1 MKNIKRFF
9 TAKIAVTQAFR
20 LDFFKAKALSYTTIV
35 LALLIISSGIVV
47 AGDSPRGL
55 SALPS
60 NPPIPTDNPS
70 GTNVY
75 PSKMDKKQELGYL
88 LFFDPKV
95 SGDGSISCADCHDPK
110 QGWGFADP
118 ISRGYPGTVH
128 WRNSQTAVNSGYLNK
143 IFWEGGTTSL
153 ESQAPAAAG
162 GGVAG
167 NGSPDM
173 MESRLRFSPEYVKR
187 FKEVFGLEWPN
198 MDHAWDAI
206 AAFERYLSQPDT
218 PFDKFMRGDKNALAS
233 KAQKGM
239 EIFKGKANCIAC
251 HNGPMLSD
259 EKFYDIGVADAPE
272 FEESGLQQVT
282 VRFQHYSKGSS
293 EEIYRTS
300 KHDLGIY
307 FKQKRL
313 EDRGKFRI
321 APLRYLKY
329 TAPYMHNG
337 TLFTLDEVIEF
348 YNKGGGEDRW
358 GNKTKILKPLNLTK
372 DEKEALKE
380 FLLSTS
386 GEEIRLP
393 VPKVPD
399 YAPMADWQPKK

>member
-1 MKNIKRFF
+1 MKKKFPIPNFPVSILFIVF
-9 TAKIAVTQAFR
+9 MFIVATGVVFAGDAG
-20 LDFFKAKALSYTTIV
+20 KARPLAALS
-35 LALLIISSGIVV
+35 S
-47 AGDSPRGL
+47 D
-55 SALPS
+55 
-60 NPPIPTDNPS
+60 PPIPTDNPS
-70 GTNVY
+70 GKNVY
-75 PSKMDKKQELGYL
+75 PSKMDAKQELGYL

-110 QGWGFADP
+110 QGWGFNDP

-143 IFWEGGTTSL
+143 IFWEGGVTSL
-153 ESQAPAAAG
+153 EAQAPVAAE

-167 NGSPDM
+167 NGSKDM

-187 FKEVFGLEWPN
+187 FKEVFGTEWPN
-198 MDHAWDAI
+198 IEDAYGAI

-218 PFDKFMRGDKNALAS
+218 PFDKFMKGDKDAISEKAKKGKALF
-233 KAQKGM
+233 
-239 EIFKGKANCIAC
+239 EGKANCIQC
-251 HNGPMLSD
+251 HNGPMLTD

-272 FEESGLQQVT
+272 FEENGIQQVT
-282 VRFQHYSKGSS
+282 FRYQFYTKGSA
-293 EEIYRTS
+293 EEVYRAYKS
-300 KHDLGIY
+300 DPGIY

-313 EDRGKFRI
+313 EDRGKFRTP
-321 APLRYLKY
+321 PLRYLKY

-337 TLFTLDEVIEF
+337 TLFTLEEVIDF
-348 YNKGGGEDRW
+348 YDKADGIDRW
-358 GNKTKILKPLNLTK
+358 GNKTKILKPLNLAK
-372 DEKEALKE
+372 EEKEALKE

>member
-1 MKNIKRFF
+1 MKF
-9 TAKIAVTQAFR
+9 Q
-20 LDFFKAKALSYTTIV
+20 
-35 LALLIISSGIVV
+35 ISSPIESIGDKFQIVFVVSCFLFIFLSGIAFAAD
-47 AGDSPRGL
+47 AGKARPL
-55 SALPS
+55 AALPS

-75 PSKMDKKQELGYL
+75 PSKMDAKQELGYL
-88 LFFDPKV
+88 LFFDTKV
-95 SGDGSISCADCHDPK
+95 SGDASITCADCHDPK
-110 QGWGFADP
+110 QGWGFNDP

-153 ESQAPAAAG
+153 EAQAPVAAEGA
-162 GGVAG
+162 VAG
-167 NGSPDM
+167 NGSRDM
-173 MESRLRFSPEYVKR
+173 MESRLRLTPEYVKR
-187 FKEVFGLEWPN
+187 FKEVFSTEWPN
-198 MDHAWDAI
+198 IEDAYGAM
-206 AAFERYLSQPDT
+206 AAFERWLSQPDT
-218 PFDKFMRGDKNALAS
+218 PFDKFMKGDKNAIS
-233 KAQKGM
+233 EKAKKGKSLF
-239 EIFKGKANCIAC
+239 EGKANCIAC
-251 HNGPMLSD
+251 HNGPMLTD

-272 FEESGLQQVT
+272 FEENGIQQVT
-282 VRFQHYSKGSS
+282 FRYQNYAKGSH
-293 EEIYRTS
+293 EESYRTAKS
-300 KHDLGIY
+300 DVGIY
-307 FKQKRL
+307 FKQKRA
-313 EDRGKFRI
+313 EDRGKFRT

-337 TLFTLDEVIEF
+337 TLFTLEEVIDF
-348 YNKGGGEDRW
+348 YDKADGIDRW

-380 FLLSTS
+380 FLLATS

>member
-1 MKNIKRFF
+1 MKRIGLFIVFGVLAILLNG
-9 TAKIAVTQAFR
+9 TAIAV
-20 LDFFKAKALSYTTIV
+20 DPGKARP
-35 LALLIISSGIVV
+35 LA
-47 AGDSPRGL
+47 P
-55 SALPS
+55 LPA

-70 GTNVY
+70 GKNVY
-75 PSKMDKKQELGYL
+75 PSQMDKKQELGYL
-88 LFFDPKV
+88 LFFDPKLT
-95 SGDGSISCADCHDPK
+95 GDASLSCGDCHDPK
-110 QGWGFADP
+110 QGWGTNES

-128 WRNSQTAVNSGYLNK
+128 WRNSQGVVNTGYLNK
-143 IFWEGGTTSL
+143 IFWEGSVTAL
-153 ESQAPAAAG
+153 EPQASAANT

-173 MESRLRFSPEYVKR
+173 MESRLRFTPEYVKR
-187 FKEVFGLEWPN
+187 FKEVFGTEWPN
-198 MDHAWDAI
+198 IDDAWLAI

-218 PFDKFMRGDKNALAS
+218 PFDRYMKGDK
-233 KAQKGM
+233 KAISDKAKRGM
-239 EIFKGKANCIAC
+239 ELFQGKANCIAC
-251 HNGPMLSD
+251 HNGPMLTD
-259 EKFYDIGVADAPE
+259 EKFYDIGVQDPPE
-272 FEESGLQQVT
+272 FEESGIQQVT
-282 VRFQHYSKGSS
+282 FRFQNYSKGSA
-293 EEIYRTS
+293 EESYRTAKS
-300 KHDLGIY
+300 DLGIY

-313 EDRGKFRI
+313 EDRGKFRT

-337 TLFTLDEVIEF
+337 TLFTLDEVIDF
-348 YNKGGGEDRW
+348 YDKGGGIDRW

-372 DEKEALKE
+372 EEKAALKE

>member
-1 MKNIKRFF
+1 MKKSKSQRVKVSKSQRVKTYFSF
-9 TAKIAVTQAFR
+9 
-20 LDFFKAKALSYTTIV
+20 
-35 LALLIISSGIVV
+35 LISLVVFIFSSGVV
-47 AGDSPRGL
+47 MAGGL
-55 SALPS
+55 APLPS

-88 LFFDPKV
+88 LFFDPKL

-153 ESQAPAAAG
+153 ESQAPTAAG

-173 MESRLRFSPEYVKR
+173 MESRLRFTPEYVKR
-187 FKEVFGLEWPN
+187 FKEVFGTEWPN
-198 MDHAWDAI
+198 MDDAWMAI
-206 AAFERYLSQPDT
+206 SAFERYLSQPNT
-218 PFDKFMRGDKNALAS
+218 AFDKYMKGDKNALSA

-239 EIFKGKANCIAC
+239 DIFKGKANCIAC

-259 EKFYDIGVADAPE
+259 EKFYDIGVPDAPE

-282 VRFQHYSKGSS
+282 VRYQFYSKGSA
-293 EEIYRTS
+293 EDVYRTHKS
-300 KHDLGIY
+300 DPGIY

-337 TLFTLDEVIEF
+337 TLFTLDEVIDF

-380 FLLSTS
+380 FLLSLS
-386 GEEIRLP
+386 GEEITLP

-399 YAPMADWQPKK
+399 YAPMADWQPRK

>member
-1 MKNIKRFF
+1 MEMQNEKFKMKNLFRKNFHLYSFVLFLLF
-9 TAKIAVTQAFR
+9 TIHCSLFT
-20 LDFFKAKALSYTTIV
+20 
-35 LALLIISSGIVV
+35 VV
-47 AGDSPRGL
+47 HAADAGKSRPL
-55 SALPS
+55 MPLPS

-70 GTNVY
+70 GANVY
-75 PSKMDKKQELGYL
+75 PSKMDAKQELGYL

-153 ESQAPAAAG
+153 EAQAPVAAT

-173 MESRLRFSPEYVKR
+173 MESRVRFTPEYVRR
-187 FKEVFGLEWPN
+187 FKDIFGVEWPN
-198 MDHAWDAI
+198 MDHVWDAI
-206 AAFERYLSQPDT
+206 AAFERWLSQPDT
-218 PFDKFMRGDKNALAS
+218 PFDKFMKGDKNALS
-233 KAQKGM
+233 VKAQKGM
-239 EIFKGKANCIAC
+239 EIFKGKANCIQC
-251 HNGPMLSD
+251 HNGQMLTD

-272 FEESGLQQVT
+272 FEENGIQQVT
-282 VRFQHYSKGSS
+282 VRYQFYSKGSA
-293 EEIYRTS
+293 EDVYRTHKS
-300 KHDLGIY
+300 DPGIY

-313 EDRGKFRI
+313 EDRGKFRT

-329 TAPYMHNG
+329 SAPYMHNG
-337 TLFTLDEVIEF
+337 TLFTIDEVIEF
-348 YNKGGGEDRW
+348 YNKGGGVDRW
-358 GNKTKILKPLNLTK
+358 GNKAKILKPLNLSK

-386 GEEIRLP
+386 GEEIKLP

-399 YAPMADWQPKK
+399 YAPMADWQPRK